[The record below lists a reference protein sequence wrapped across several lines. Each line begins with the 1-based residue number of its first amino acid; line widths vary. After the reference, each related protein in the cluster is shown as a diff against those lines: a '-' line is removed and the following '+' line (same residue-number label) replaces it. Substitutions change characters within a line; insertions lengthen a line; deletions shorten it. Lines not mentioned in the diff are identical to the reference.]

1 MMQLLQKHGMAALTV
16 AFGVTM
22 TSLAVA
28 LTAVGDVERSQCAIL
43 FVAGLLVLGG
53 MIAVH
58 RGLRGGRPAVALGA
72 IVAGL
77 MLVWSVVT
85 PIVSLVILVWLVAGR
100 QPARAPIQPA

>member
-1 MMQLLQKHGMAALTV
+1 MIELLKKHGMAALTV

-28 LTAVGDVERSQCAIL
+28 VTAFGDVERLQTALL
-43 FVAGLLVLGG
+43 FAAGLLVLGG
-53 MIAVH
+53 VVAMH

-100 QPARAPIQPA
+100 QTARAPMQPA